1 MVTHGDTREIRD
13 PDSFVRAWADANGLD
28 ARARQVLTERLHE
41 QVTWMRSLRRAA
53 IVGRKVGAAG
63 AQWEQALR
71 MVHEQSSSLLQKL
84 GRVELALQVDEVRT
98 PEGFALPWNLDEDF
112 ESHALY
118 CLARDGVVSLTL
130 LAGVAS
136 TSISG
141 LVELIA
147 RDGRRAGHNALTWLW
162 SFRDPCISIGLG
174 AWLTPHSAR
183 SLAAHD
189 QAQPSYRAYLRV
201 LTAAGSA
208 STQALTPFVTPQD
221 MSGLPDPAYDEAR
234 GHRLLLDGVAPG
246 ELSPPS
252 PRTRLGFA
260 MSAADSGLLERRLAV
275 IDSRRR
281 GY

>member
-1 MVTHGDTREIRD
+1 MATHGDNREIRD
-13 PDSFVRAWADANGLD
+13 PDSFARAWCESNGLD
-28 ARARQVLTERLHE
+28 ARARQVLTERLND

-53 IVGRKVGAAG
+53 VVGRKVGTSG
-63 AQWEQALR
+63 PQWEQALR
-71 MVHEQSSSLLQKL
+71 MVHEQSSLLLQKA
-84 GRVELALQVDEVRT
+84 GRVEFALQVDEVRT
-98 PEGFALPWNLDEDF
+98 PEGFALPWTPDEDF

-136 TSISG
+136 TTVTG

-147 RDGRRAGHNALTWLW
+147 RDGRKAGHNALTWLW
-162 SFRDPCISIGLG
+162 SLREPCISIGLG

-201 LTAAGSA
+201 LTAAGSS
-208 STQALTPFVTPQD
+208 STQAPTPRVTPRD
-221 MSGLPDPAYDEAR
+221 MSGLPDPTYDEAR
-234 GHRLLLDGVAPG
+234 GHRLLRDGVGAG
-246 ELSPPS
+246 ELIPPS
-252 PRTRLGFA
+252 PRTRLGFVT
-260 MSAADSGLLERRLAV
+260 SAADAGLLDRRVAV
-275 IDSRRR
+275 IASRLR